1 VATLFDVAAAAGVS
15 HQTVSRVVNGDPS
28 VRPAT
33 KAKVD
38 AAVDELNYRPSLA
51 ARALASRKTTS
62 IGLISTGFPYYGPSS
77 TMHGFN
83 GAARRAG
90 YQVSMATL
98 DVADRKGMQQA
109 LDALL
114 GQNVAALVL
123 IAPDPEVLRVLRRAE
138 VSVPLVTAD
147 SEAEAGHHTVSLD
160 QVAGAESA
168 VEHLAALGHTRI
180 AHVAGPEGWMD
191 GRDRERGWRG
201 ACTRLGL
208 DPSVLL
214 RGDWTPAS
222 GHRVGRELV
231 DRVAAG
237 EVTAVFCG
245 NDQMALGLVHAFA
258 EAGVSV
264 PGDVSIVGFDDIPEA
279 AHFLPSLTTVRQDFE
294 ALGRLI
300 MTTVEAV
307 LAGDSTPVA
316 SLPTE
321 LVVRGSTAAPP
332 TSGIRRASSVL
343 PPS

>member
-38 AAVDELNYRPSLA
+38 TAIDELNYRPSLA

-62 IGLISTGFPYYGPSS
+62 LGLISTGFPYYGPSS

-98 DVADRKGMQQA
+98 DVADRQGMQQA
-109 LDALL
+109 LDSLL

-123 IAPDPEVLRVLRRAE
+123 IAPDPEVLRVLRRADL
-138 VSVPLVTAD
+138 SVPLVTAD
-147 SEAEAGHHTVSLD
+147 SEAEPGHHTVSLD

-168 VEHLAALGHTRI
+168 VEHLVALGHTRI

-191 GRDRERGWRG
+191 GRDRERGWRD

-222 GHRVGRELV
+222 GHGVGREIV
-231 DRVAAG
+231 ERVARG

-245 NDQMALGLVHAFA
+245 NDQMALGLVHALA

-279 AHFLPSLTTVRQDFE
+279 AHFLPPLTTVRQDFE

-316 SLPTE
+316 SIPTE
-321 LVVRGSTAAPP
+321 LVVRGSTAAPGP
-332 TSGIRRASSVL
+332 VVD
-343 PPS
+343 